1 MGNGCERL
9 LTLTRPHLPRPPPLR
24 FARFQEFRI
33 QSPNHD
39 RMIDADAGKVRLL
52 DAPAGALAV
61 SVDNDN
67 LVPRAAA
74 P

>member
-1 MGNGCERL
+1 
-9 LTLTRPHLPRPPPLR
+9 
-24 FARFQEFRI
+24 
-33 QSPNHD
+33 
-39 RMIDADAGKVRLL
+39 MIDADAGKVRLL